1 MRLFREYRFH
11 VGKKIEF
18 SDLFSVIDD
27 FLARNNLTYNGM
39 GYDLEELEREGSTS
53 SCQKLLKKMP
63 QFGTLEI
70 VEGRY
75 SNTLKL
81 SNMGNSDNSCDE
93 TSIRLLGAKIPRPY
107 SFSETN
113 LYYRNISFF
122 NKQSE
127 DEIITF
133 TDHDWP
139 VMHSNYIRLYRDF
152 DGPKSVMVFMKMEL
166 CNAESAQA
174 ADDYANCLAS
184 CLRDSKFIA
193 QTFAYLDAD
202 EQALYGKLQGEAS
215 PIADAAR
222 IDIYGRCDQIKEDM
236 LTAFPDIEQKSFQ
249 FLPIIKRIGKAYG
262 FDRCTKVS
270 EIEYWVSKRLPSGY
284 YLSLGM
290 NGVAS
295 SSGVD
300 AGLVLSGPGM
310 VFRFP
315 GFSCCPENSREA
327 KWIMNRFFEVIAYFE
342 ETYLNQILANYPQI
356 PLWYPEIYCD

>member
-18 SDLFSVIDD
+18 SDLFAVIDD

-39 GYDLEELEREGSTS
+39 GYDLEEHEREGLTS

-63 QFGTLEI
+63 QFGKLEI

-81 SNMGNSDNSCDE
+81 SNMERSDNSCDE
-93 TSIRLLGAKIPRPY
+93 MSIRLLGAKIPRPY

-122 NKQSE
+122 GVPTD
-127 DEIITF
+127 DEVITVSQYG
-133 TDHDWP
+133 DP
-139 VMHSNYIRLYRDF
+139 LIHSNYIRLYRDF
-152 DGPKSVMVFMKMEL
+152 DGPKSLMVFMKMEL
-166 CNAESAQA
+166 RNAESAQA
-174 ADDYANCLAS
+174 ADNYANCLAS
-184 CLRDSKFIA
+184 CLQDSKFIA
-193 QTFAYLDAD
+193 QNFAYLDAE
-202 EQALYGKLQGEAS
+202 EQAFYGKLQQQVT

-222 IDIYGRCDQIKEDM
+222 IDIYERCDRAKEDM
-236 LTAFPDIEQKSFQ
+236 LTAFPDIEQKSFK
-249 FLPIIKRIGKAYG
+249 FLSIIQRIGQQYG
-262 FDRCTKVS
+262 FDRCAKVS

-300 AGLVLSGPGM
+300 AGLVLSGPGSA
-310 VFRFP
+310 FKFP
-315 GFSCCPENSREA
+315 GFSCWPENNREA
-327 KWIMNRFFEVIAYFE
+327 KWIMRRFFEVIAYFE
-342 ETYLNQILANYPQI
+342 ETYLNQILENYPQL